1 MSRLQANWETWARKR
16 YGDDQQRVL
25 VAAKAAVAA
34 ALKGASS
41 EAAAA
46 AGLAAVSALEE
57 SGLLPGS
64 PKATSARPRDAGLD
78 ASGRSASG
86 RAPKVTPRQGL
97 VGRAVNVQHRQQLGA
112 GTTTFTTE
120 FLLETDSGRRAN
132 IVMRGTWM
140 EGSISE
146 NDEIQ
151 VLKSVN
157 DRGVIFASRVRNLS
171 TNSEVRAGVGNLGR
185 FNWFTTQRVG
195 RVVGFTFAAVVIC
208 GFVEELS
215 IPVDRLVSG
224 DLRSS

>member
-1 MSRLQANWETWARKR
+1 
-16 YGDDQQRVL
+16 
-25 VAAKAAVAA
+25 
-34 ALKGASS
+34 
-41 EAAAA
+41 
-46 AGLAAVSALEE
+46 
-57 SGLLPGS
+57 
-64 PKATSARPRDAGLD
+64 
-78 ASGRSASG
+78 
-86 RAPKVTPRQGL
+86 
-97 VGRAVNVQHRQQLGA
+97 
-112 GTTTFTTE
+112 
-120 FLLETDSGRRAN
+120 
-132 IVMRGTWM
+132 M